1 MNSWGWSVS
10 LLVSNMEFLGSMLF
24 PKQRGFDIEVK
35 RYGREREWVRVKTRR
50 AVAVVA
56 VNGVEVE
63 MKRMA

>member
-1 MNSWGWSVS
+1 
-10 LLVSNMEFLGSMLF
+10 MEFLGSMLF

-56 VNGVEVE
+56 VNRVEVE

>member
-1 MNSWGWSVS
+1 MV
-10 LLVSNMEFLGSMLF
+10 
-24 PKQRGFDIEVK
+24 
-35 RYGREREWVRVKTRR
+35 EREWVRVKTRR